1 VVRRTLEDLLIV
13 QNGILVLA
21 ELDVGVSDV
30 SGDLIPT
37 LVGAYLIYLEVEGRM
52 SSAILYILI
61 ATAYFC

>member
-1 VVRRTLEDLLIV
+1 MVGGTLEDLLVV

-21 ELDVGVSDV
+21 QLDVGVSDV
-30 SGDLIPT
+30 SGDLIPN
-37 LVGAYLIYLEVEGRM
+37 LVSAYLIYLEVEGRM